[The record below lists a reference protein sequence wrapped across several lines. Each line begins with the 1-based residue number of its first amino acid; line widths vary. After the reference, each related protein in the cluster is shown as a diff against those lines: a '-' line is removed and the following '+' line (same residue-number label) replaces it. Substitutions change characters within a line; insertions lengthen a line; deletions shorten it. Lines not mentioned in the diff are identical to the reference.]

1 MSKTNNGTVNF
12 LKGRRTYSK
21 HRSSEDDLT
30 DIINTIEKI
39 PVHGGN
45 FEYFNESL
53 SYFSDIAGIKWGRKK
68 LKLKE

>member
-1 MSKTNNGTVNF
+1 M
-12 LKGRRTYSK
+12 YSK

-39 PVHGGN
+39 PVHVGI

-53 SYFSDIAGIKWGRKK
+53 SYFSDIAGIKWGRKIEVK
-68 LKLKE
+68 RMTLRDQEYKKYLKIL